1 MVQGPAPE
9 HTVALIERHL
19 RQRPAPFTLTE
30 AASTTGLAVHEARDA
45 LDALLAK
52 YVCRLQVSEHGDLIY
67 NFSAPLRRR
76 GAKTW
81 AERRREI
88 LTWLWRVFTVLYRVW
103 IAVMLVVYFVIFL
116 VLMIWLVA
124 QAGGRGRGRSSS
136 GSGFSGT
143 TGRSALDP
151 TADDPPITLGLGS
164 SPASVPS
171 PGPLQ
176 HPRVLQFLGMF
187 TSIFH
192 WRTITGAT
200 VHARDRQG
208 YRYKHYQPQPGILN
222 RTKKSFVAAVY
233 DFVFGPPRVVQPSLQ
248 NEREVAA
255 YLRRHKGIVTT
266 TELSALA
273 GWTFP
278 PAETFLIDC
287 VIRFEGDTRVSD
299 EAALYGQ
306 FDTIIRGVGSGDAG
320 KIVHYW
326 DEYEPEYE
334 LTGNSAAH
342 NGLIVGMNSF
352 NLLFSLF
359 VLTGS
364 LQQIVQAQVDA
375 QLATSLAGGAVAAVL
390 LGWIPLIFSFLFFL
404 IPASRRLGFRSLRR
418 RRHQQNIRKRLFK
431 AIFAHQGAPRTLSQI
446 ATAVNANAPEE
457 VLAAALVEERM
468 KELVLDLSGDMAIT
482 ATAEIQFSFPRISRE
497 MHAGPRLRRQRQVDG
512 DLGDIVVESDN
523 A

>member
-1 MVQGPAPE
+1 MVQTPAPE

-52 YVCRLQVSEHGDLIY
+52 YVCWLQVSEHGDLIY

-88 LTWLWRVFTVLYRVW
+88 LAWLWRVFTVLYRVW
-103 IAVMLVVYFVIFL
+103 IAVTLVVYFVIFL
-116 VLMIWLVA
+116 VLLIALLSKA
-124 QAGGRGRGRSSS
+124 SGRGGGRSSS
-136 GSGFSGT
+136 GFGSSGT
-143 TGRSALDP
+143 TGR
-151 TADDPPITLGLGS
+151 DDE
-164 SPASVPS
+164 
-171 PGPLQ
+171 PGPL
-176 HPRVLQFLGMF
+176 LQFLGMF

-266 TELSALA
+266 AELSALA

-278 PAETFLIDC
+278 QAETFLIDC